1 MSNLD
6 VFDRDF
12 LLQNFDEDAYL
23 AQNQDVATAIADP
36 NNPFTIAA
44 NADADGDGVITGLDH
59 FLIHGMGEGRG
70 APLITQPE
78 PTVSYTPAA
87 PQPTYSPDPVPVSET
102 IPMAPPP
109 MEPINLNVVEGAD
122 LAENYFNPYQSE
134 VINQYINQFGDALAQ
149 AQLSNNA
156 LATAAGAFGGSG
168 QGVATALT
176 NEAALNTFGDD
187 IAKLLQQG
195 FDTAN
200 TLGLADAS
208 QYNDMT
214 GLGAQLQM
222 QGATALPSAAQG
234 QQNMQNTDVQNLLN
248 IGGAQQNLSQQSLD
262 LAYDDFIKQ
271 FQYPME
277 MVNFGAGLASGVPTG
292 TTTIGKTPR
301 DMGGKMSGAG
311 NLLSGGAKIA
321 GKMGA
326 GGCWVARAVYGE
338 QNPQWLLFR
347 EWLFSDAPEWL
358 RKGYMAYGERIA
370 EFIKDKPTIKRV
382 IKFFMDKVI

>member
-6 VFDRDF
+6 VFDQNF
-12 LLQNFDEDAYL
+12 LIDNFDEAAYL
-23 AQNQDVATAIADP
+23 AQNQDVANAIADP
-36 NNPFTIAA
+36 NSPFSMAS
-44 NADADGDGVITGLDH
+44 NVDYDGDGVITGLDH
-59 FLIHGMGEGRG
+59 FLHHGMAEGRA
-70 APLITQPE
+70 APLMTQPE
-78 PTVSYTPAA
+78 PTVSYTPEA
-87 PQPTYSPDPVPVSET
+87 PQPTFSPDPVPVSET

-134 VINQYINQFGDALAQ
+134 VINQYINTFGDALSR

-187 IAKLLQQG
+187 VAKLLQQG

-200 TLGLADAS
+200 TFGLQDAS

-222 QGATALPSAAQG
+222 QGATALPSAAQS

-311 NLLSGGAKIA
+311 SLLSGGAKLAPVVA
-321 GKMGA
+321 GK
-326 GGCWVARAVYGE
+326 CWVAREVY
-338 QNPQWLLFR
+338 QDDRWLLFR
-347 EWLFSDAPEWL
+347 QWLETKAPTWL
-358 RKGYMAYGERIA
+358 HDTYCKYGERVA
-370 EFIKDKPTIKRV
+370 DFIKDKPTIKRV

>member
-6 VFDRDF
+6 SFDQNF
-12 LLQNFDEDAYL
+12 LIDNFDEAAYL
-23 AQNQDVATAIADP
+23 AQNQDVANAIADP
-36 NNPFTIAA
+36 TSQFSMASNV
-44 NADADGDGVITGLDH
+44 DYDGDGVVTGLDH
-59 FLIHGMGEGRG
+59 FLHHGLAEGRA
-70 APLITQPE
+70 APLIAQPE

-87 PQPTYSPDPVPVSET
+87 PQPTFSSDPVPVSET

-109 MEPINLNVVEGAD
+109 MTPIDLNVVEGSD

-134 VINQYINQFGDALAQ
+134 VINQYINQFGDALAK

-222 QGATALPSAAQG
+222 QGATSLPSAAQG

-311 NLLSGGAKIA
+311 SLMSGAAKLAPVA
-321 GKMGA
+321 GVGK
-326 GGCWVARAVYGE
+326 CWVAREVY
-338 QNPQWLLFR
+338 QDDRWLLFR
-347 EWLFSDAPEWL
+347 QWLETKAPTWL
-358 RKGYMAYGERIA
+358 HDTYCKYGERIA
-370 EFIKDKPTIKRV
+370 DFIKDKPTIKRV

>member
-6 VFDRDF
+6 VFDQNF
-12 LLQNFDEDAYL
+12 LIDNFDEAAYL
-23 AQNQDVATAIADP
+23 AQNQDVANAIADP
-36 NNPFTIAA
+36 NSPFSMAS
-44 NADADGDGVITGLDH
+44 NVDYDGDGVVTGLDH
-59 FLIHGMGEGRG
+59 FLHHGMAEGRA
-70 APLITQPE
+70 APLMTQPE
-78 PTVSYTPAA
+78 PTVSYTPEA
-87 PQPTYSPDPVPVSET
+87 PQPTFSPDPVPVSET

-134 VINQYINQFGDALAQ
+134 VINQYVNRFGDALSR

-187 IAKLLQQG
+187 VAKLLQQG

-200 TLGLADAS
+200 TFGLQDAS

-222 QGATALPSAAQG
+222 QGATALPSAAQS

-277 MVNFGAGLASGVPTG
+277 MVNFAAGLASGVPTG

-301 DMGGKMSGAG
+301 DTGGKMSGAG
-311 NLLSGGAKIA
+311 TLMSGAAKLAPVA
-321 GKMGA
+321 GVGK
-326 GGCWVARAVYGE
+326 CWVAREVY
-338 QNPQWLLFR
+338 QDDRWLLFR
-347 EWLFSDAPEWL
+347 QWLETKAPTWL
-358 RKGYMAYGERIA
+358 HDTYCKYGERIA
-370 EFIKDKPTIKRV
+370 DFIKDKPTIKRV

>member
-12 LLQNFDEDAYL
+12 LIQNFDEDAYL
-23 AQNQDVATAIADP
+23 AQNQDVATAVDDP
-36 NNPFTIAA
+36 NSPFSMAA
-44 NADADGDGVITGLDH
+44 NVDADGDGVVTGLDH
-59 FLIHGMGEGRG
+59 FLLHGMTEGRA
-70 APLITQPE
+70 APLITQPT
-78 PTVSYTPAA
+78 PTVTYTPAA
-87 PQPTYSPDPVPVSET
+87 PQPTYSPDPVPVTDT
-102 IPMAPPP
+102 IPLAPPP
-109 MEPINLNVVEGAD
+109 MTPIDLNVIEGAD
-122 LAENYFNPYQSE
+122 LAQNYFNPFQTE
-134 VINQYINQFGDALAQ
+134 VLNSYINQFGDALAQ

-187 IAKLLQQG
+187 VAKILQQG

-200 TLGLADAS
+200 TMGLADARA
-208 QYNDMT
+208 YNDMT

-222 QGATALPSAAQG
+222 QGASMLPNAAQS

-248 IGGAQQNLSQQSLD
+248 IGGAQQGMNQQSLD
-262 LAYDDFIKQ
+262 LAYNDFMSQ
-271 FQYPME
+271 FQYPMD
-277 MVNFGAGLASGVPTG
+277 MINFGAGLASGVPTG

-311 NLLSGGAKIA
+311 SLMSGAAKMA
-321 GKMGA
+321 PMMGK
-326 GGCWVARAVYGE
+326 CWVAREVY
-338 QNPQWLLFR
+338 QDDRWLLFR
-347 EWLFSDAPEWL
+347 QWLETKAPKWL
-358 RKGYMAYGERIA
+358 HDTYCKYGERIA
-370 EFIKDKPTIKRV
+370 DFIKDKPTTKRV

>member
-12 LLQNFDEDAYL
+12 LIQNFDEDAYL
-23 AQNQDVATAIADP
+23 AQNQDVATAVDDP
-36 NNPFTIAA
+36 NSPFSMAA
-44 NADADGDGVITGLDH
+44 NVDADGDGVVTGLDH
-59 FLIHGMGEGRG
+59 FLLHGMTEGRA
-70 APLITQPE
+70 APLITQPT
-78 PTVSYTPAA
+78 PTVTYTPAD
-87 PQPTYSPDPVPVSET
+87 PQPTYSPDPVPVTDT
-102 IPMAPPP
+102 IPLAPPP
-109 MEPINLNVVEGAD
+109 MTPIDMNVIEGAD
-122 LAENYFNPYQSE
+122 LAQNYFNPYQTE
-134 VINQYINQFGDALAQ
+134 VLNSYINQFGDALAQ

-187 IAKLLQQG
+187 VARILQQG

-200 TLGLADAS
+200 TMGLADAKA
-208 QYNDMT
+208 YNDMT

-222 QGATALPSAAQG
+222 QGASMLPSAAQG

-248 IGGAQQNLSQQSLD
+248 IGGAQQGMNQQSLD
-262 LAYDDFIKQ
+262 LAYNDFMSQ
-271 FQYPME
+271 FQYPMD
-277 MVNFGAGLASGVPTG
+277 MINFGAGLASGVPTG

-311 NLLSGGAKIA
+311 SLMSGAAKMA
-321 GKMGA
+321 PMMGK
-326 GGCWVARAVYGE
+326 CWVAREVY
-338 QNPQWLLFR
+338 QDDRWLLFR
-347 EWLFSDAPEWL
+347 QWLETKAPKWL
-358 RKGYMAYGERIA
+358 HDTYCKYGERIA
-370 EFIKDKPTIKRV
+370 DFIKDKPTIKRV

>member
-6 VFDRDF
+6 VFDQNF
-12 LLQNFDEDAYL
+12 LIDNFDEAAYL
-23 AQNQDVATAIADP
+23 AQNQDVANAIADP
-36 NNPFTIAA
+36 DSPFSMAS
-44 NADADGDGVITGLDH
+44 NVDYDGDGVITGLDH
-59 FLIHGMGEGRG
+59 FLHHGMAEGRA
-70 APLITQPE
+70 APLIAQPE
-78 PTVSYTPAA
+78 PTVSYTPTA
-87 PQPTYSPDPVPVSET
+87 PQPTFSPDPVPVSET

-109 MEPINLNVVEGAD
+109 MAPINLNVVEGAD

-134 VINQYINQFGDALAQ
+134 VINQYINTFGDALSR

-222 QGATALPSAAQG
+222 QGARALPDAAQS

-311 NLLSGGAKIA
+311 NLLSGGAKLSTAMA
-321 GKMGA
+321 GK
-326 GGCWVARAVYGE
+326 CWVAREVY
-338 QNPQWLLFR
+338 QDDRWLLFR
-347 EWLFSDAPEWL
+347 QWLETKAPTWL
-358 RKGYMAYGERIA
+358 HDTYCKYGERIA
-370 EFIKDKPTIKRV
+370 DFIKDKPTIKRV

>member
-12 LLQNFDEDAYL
+12 LIQNFDEDAYL
-23 AQNQDVATAIADP
+23 AQNQDVATAVDDP
-36 NNPFTIAA
+36 NSPFSMAA
-44 NADADGDGVITGLDH
+44 NVDADGDGVVTGLDH
-59 FLIHGMGEGRG
+59 FLLHGMTEGRA
-70 APLITQPE
+70 APLITQPT
-78 PTVSYTPAA
+78 PTVTYTPAD
-87 PQPTYSPDPVPVSET
+87 PQPTYSPDPVPVTDT
-102 IPMAPPP
+102 IPLAPPP
-109 MEPINLNVVEGAD
+109 MTPIDLNVIEGAD
-122 LAENYFNPYQSE
+122 LAQNYFNPYQTE
-134 VINQYINQFGDALAQ
+134 VLNSYINQFGDALAQ

-187 IAKLLQQG
+187 VARILQQG

-200 TLGLADAS
+200 TMGLADAKA
-208 QYNDMT
+208 YNDMT

-222 QGATALPSAAQG
+222 QGASMLPSAAQG

-248 IGGAQQNLSQQSLD
+248 IGGAQQGMNQQSLD
-262 LAYDDFIKQ
+262 LAYNDFMSQ
-271 FQYPME
+271 FQYPMD
-277 MVNFGAGLASGVPTG
+277 MINFGAGLASGVPTG

-311 NLLSGGAKIA
+311 SLMSGAAKMA
-321 GKMGA
+321 PMMGK
-326 GGCWVARAVYGE
+326 CWVAREVY
-338 QNPQWLLFR
+338 QDDRWLLFR
-347 EWLFSDAPEWL
+347 QWLETKAPKWL
-358 RKGYMAYGERIA
+358 HDTYCKYGERIA
-370 EFIKDKPTIKRV
+370 DFIKDKPTIKRV